1 MTPAQATLY
10 KQQFDFFYRLINIS
24 GLVKPF
30 KKEDRKEEIMK
41 HVAVGMMEMMEMM
54 ERIVDNKIGIKI
66 RY

>member
-41 HVAVGMMEMMEMM
+41 HVAVGMIEMI
-54 ERIVDNKIGIKI
+54 ERIIDNKIEIKI
-66 RY
+66 GY